1 MTYPTGWD
9 GPGYYAAQLAP
20 ETVGVD
26 TAPPAARTGI
36 VPPRPLQIGDIL
48 SGAFHAVR
56 FAPATMFGL
65 TLVTMLVAQL
75 LGTGLGLVIERQ
87 FGFTLLPS
95 EDGDALDAGLFGWST
110 ILGQVFTQLTA
121 IVVGMGLTYTV
132 FQAVSGRS
140 VPPAEAL
147 RHMVGR
153 LGAALGFS
161 ALTALAV
168 SAGGGLVFAMFVPVL
183 GGDTGGLVVVA
194 ILAGL
199 VTLVLAIW
207 LGTKLLLAPS
217 AIAVEGLGPIQAIP
231 RSWTLTRGQFWRVL
245 GIYLLASM
253 IIGFAASTVSSVFS
267 FGAMLLSISDPGVLL
282 LAVTIASTLTSSVLT
297 VPLTTAVSTLLYVD
311 ARIRREGYD
320 LHLAEVLYG

>member
-1 MTYPTGWD
+1 
-9 GPGYYAAQLAP
+9 
-20 ETVGVD
+20 
-26 TAPPAARTGI
+26 
-36 VPPRPLQIGDIL
+36 
-48 SGAFHAVR
+48 
-56 FAPATMFGL
+56 MFGL

-194 ILAGL
+194 ILRAGHPRAESGWEPS
-199 VTLVLAIW
+199 LARQ
-207 LGTKLLLAPS
+207 ARSPS
-217 AIAVEGLGPIQAIP
+217 GLGPSGDP
-231 RSWTLTRGQFWRVL
+231 RSWTLTRGQCACGHLPARVHDHRL
-245 GIYLLASM
+245 RGEHRPRVQL
-253 IIGFAASTVSSVFS
+253 
-267 FGAMLLSISDPGVLL
+267 GAMLLSISDPGVLL
-282 LAVTIASTLTSSVLT
+282 LAVTIASTLTSACSRPV
-297 VPLTTAVSTLLYVD
+297 TTRSAPCCTWTPDSPGGLRP
-311 ARIRREGYD
+311 A
-320 LHLAEVLYG
+320 LAECSTDEPPR